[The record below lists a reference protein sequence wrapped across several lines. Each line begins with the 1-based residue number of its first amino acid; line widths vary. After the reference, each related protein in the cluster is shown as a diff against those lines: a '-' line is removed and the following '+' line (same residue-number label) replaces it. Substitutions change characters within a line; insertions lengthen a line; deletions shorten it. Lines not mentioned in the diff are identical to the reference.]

1 MSAPLVVVFLRGGLD
16 GLSLLRPPG
25 DELDRARGA
34 TALPAD
40 RALPV
45 DGGWSLHPAA
55 ARLAARASAGSVAFL
70 PASGVP
76 GTSRSHF
83 EAQAAVERCGP
94 TAESTGFLGRALS
107 AGAVGSSP
115 FRGVSIGQ
123 PQTPALLRGSADVLA
138 TAGLAGIRLRPG
150 SGVTATSMAALW
162 RDDRGPLASSAS
174 GALVALERARTIE
187 VPAGAAEADQL
198 VALFGAGVGA
208 EVGVLNVGGWDHHDQ
223 IGIVDGTFDRM
234 IGQLDDTV
242 ETLVAGIPGVTVLV
256 VSEFGRRV
264 AANDSGGFDHG
275 RGGLAFLVGGRVR
288 GGVAGDWPGLA
299 DRDEGDVRAVNDLR
313 CVVAEVAERVLQVD
327 PARVAPGAPATRFGL
342 LT

>member
-1 MSAPLVVVFLRGGLD
+1 MSTPLVVVFLRGGLD

-25 DELDRARGA
+25 DALDRARGA
-34 TALPAD
+34 AALPAD
-40 RALPV
+40 LALPV
-45 DGGWSLHPAA
+45 GDGWSLHPTAT
-55 ARLAARASAGSVAFL
+55 RLASRAAAGSVAFL

-83 EAQAAVERCGP
+83 EAQATVERCGP
-94 TAESTGFLGRALS
+94 TTESTGFLGRALS
-107 AGAVGSSP
+107 AGAAGSSP

-138 TAGLAGIRLRPG
+138 TAGLTGIRLRPG
-150 SGVTATSMAALW
+150 AGVTETSMAALW
-162 RDDRGPLASSAS
+162 RDDRGPLTSSAT
-174 GALVALERARTIE
+174 GALVALDRARTIQ
-187 VPAGAAEADQL
+187 VPANADEAEQM

-223 IGIVDGTFDRM
+223 IGVVDGTFDRM

-275 RGGLAFLVGGRVR
+275 RGGLAFVVGDRVR
-288 GGVAGDWPGLA
+288 GGVAGDWPGLT
-299 DRDEGDVRAVNDLR
+299 DLDEGDVRSANDLR
-313 CVVAEVAERVLQVD
+313 CLVAEVAERVLQVD
-327 PARVAPGAPATRFGL
+327 PARVAPGAPATRFDL